1 MRGDC
6 KLSKILVRKGEKLY
20 LEILIVLMVF
30 IGEKNHEKTLLTTTA
45 LVALAGAA
53 TAEITVTVTGTA
65 RSPWPVVCGMYM
77 LEISSILRRNQVT
90 VPVVVPG

>member
-6 KLSKILVRKGEKLY
+6 KLSKTLVRKGEKLY
-20 LEILIVLMVF
+20 LEILIVLMIF

-53 TAEITVTVTGTA
+53 TAETTVTGTA
-65 RSPWPVVCGMYM
+65 RLPWPVVCGMYM

-90 VPVVVPG
+90 VPVVVPE

>member
-6 KLSKILVRKGEKLY
+6 KLSKTLVRKGEKSY
-20 LEILIVLMVF
+20 LEILIVLMIF

-45 LVALAGAA
+45 PVALAGAA
-53 TAEITVTVTGTA
+53 TAEITVTGTA
-65 RSPWPVVCGMYM
+65 RLLWPVVCGMYM

>member
-20 LEILIVLMVF
+20 LEILIVLMIF

-53 TAEITVTVTGTA
+53 TAEITVTGTG
-65 RSPWPVVCGMYM
+65 RLPWPVVCGMYM

>member
-6 KLSKILVRKGEKLY
+6 NLSKTLVRKGEKSY
-20 LEILIVLMVF
+20 LESLIVLMIF

-53 TAEITVTVTGTA
+53 TAEITVTGTT
-65 RSPWPVVCGMYM
+65 RLPWPVVCGMYM

>member
-6 KLSKILVRKGEKLY
+6 KLSKTLVRKGEKSY
-20 LEILIVLMVF
+20 LEILIVLMIF

-53 TAEITVTVTGTA
+53 TAEITATGTA
-65 RSPWPVVCGMYM
+65 RLPWPVVCGMYM

>member
-1 MRGDC
+1 M
-6 KLSKILVRKGEKLY
+6 I
-20 LEILIVLMVF
+20 F

-53 TAEITVTVTGTA
+53 TAEITVTGTA

>member
-20 LEILIVLMVF
+20 LEILIVLMIF

-45 LVALAGAA
+45 LVALAGTA
-53 TAEITVTVTGTA
+53 TAEITVTGTA
-65 RSPWPVVCGMYM
+65 RLLWPVVCGMYM